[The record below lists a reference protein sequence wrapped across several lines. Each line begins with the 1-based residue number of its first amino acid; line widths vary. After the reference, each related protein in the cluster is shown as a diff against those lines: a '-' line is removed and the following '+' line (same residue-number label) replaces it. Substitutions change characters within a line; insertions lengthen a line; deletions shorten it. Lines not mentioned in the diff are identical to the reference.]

1 VRVTERSGKQSETA
15 RCGSSRRKRRGSGG
29 MSESMN
35 RDGGAG
41 EMRSMKI
48 SKVSVSMGQRLSLEV
63 TMIDIGGIDIHI
75 LIGIGA
81 VRGAEADQ
89 ESADADDHVREPE
102 MWNPNSIG
110 FSYESHDSMKST
122 MRFDT

>member
-15 RCGSSRRKRRGSGG
+15 RCDSLRRKRRGSGG

-41 EMRSMKI
+41 EMRSMMI
-48 SKVSVSMGQRLSLEV
+48 SKVSVSMGQRLSLEMI
-63 TMIDIGGIDIHI
+63 MIDIGDIDI
-75 LIGIGA
+75 LIGIGV

-89 ESADADDHVREPE
+89 ESADEGDNVGELER
-102 MWNPNSIG
+102 WNPNSIRI
-110 FSYESHDSMKST
+110 SCELHDQMIST
-122 MRFDT
+122 MRFDA